1 MATETLLALKP
12 TCSREKL
19 EMLTTL
25 PAVMASCSM
34 FPRVMD
40 RSRSSAICATLSRS
54 LRFAFVIV
62 VAGSCLVTG
71 AGSTALAQSDA
82 SNESDYPL
90 VLINSASVQRLRDNA
105 GFMFQMAQQQNKVDG
120 LDPWM
125 ESTLKDLKG
134 IDRDRPFGMM
144 LYLAPGL
151 IGAPVGISYIPVT
164 NLDEAL
170 TTLAYGTGTIAPV
183 DGKTGR
189 HEISYGGQF
198 KIRTLHRGGYVF
210 LVGPDGAEDALDRN
224 FPDPAKLSAR
234 LSSQYDIAISLL
246 IKSIPP
252 GIKLLFV
259 EFLKNQSQAEFQ
271 QKDGE
276 PESAYRLR
284 RANGESWLELVD
296 KVVNQGEEL
305 TIGGRMDPQERRAHI
320 DFEIAGTS
328 DSKLAKFFQDMAG
341 KRTYFGNLLQNPATL
356 TMSISWL
363 LDAKQKG
370 LFTQFFEVAKKEIS
384 ERADKDGVAG
394 VSPVI
399 DPIFKALLA
408 SAEAGHIDGFVQL
421 TGEEPGKFALI
432 GGTKLTASRNLPT
445 QISELLQFAKDNP
458 NGNELIGKLELA
470 TDAIDSYPVHRIQL
484 NPPDKPGQKM
494 FGETSH
500 LYLYVTPQAV
510 WFSFGGDAALAT
522 MKEAIAQAAL
532 PQDPMQNRN
541 RVPFQFVTHAKN
553 WLTVASEETPRQVSF
568 NENARASFE
577 SENDAMRLD
586 VRPTDSGVRLRVE
599 FQEGFIALM
608 GRGIS
613 KGIDE
618 GTFNGP
624 PRGQQRPPNRR
635 GNPVPPPTSK

>member
-553 WLTVASEETPRQVSF
+553 LLTVASEETPRQVSF

>member
-1 MATETLLALKP
+1 
-12 TCSREKL
+12 
-19 EMLTTL
+19 MLTTR
-25 PAVMASCSM
+25 PAVISS
-34 FPRVMD
+34 FSLF
-40 RSRSSAICATLSRS
+40 RSV
-54 LRFAFVIV
+54 RFA
-62 VAGSCLVTG
+62 VALALVGSCLVTG
-71 AGSTALAQSDA
+71 ASSPVLAQGDE
-82 SNESDYPL
+82 SNEIDYPL

-105 GFMFQMAQQQNKVDG
+105 GFMFQAAQQEKKVEA

-164 NLDEAL
+164 NLDDAL
-170 TTLAYGTGTIAPV
+170 TTLAYGAGTIAPV
-183 DGKTGR
+183 DGKSGR
-189 HEISYGGQF
+189 HEISYGERF
-198 KIRTLHRGGYVF
+198 KIRTLHRGNYLF

-224 FPDPAKLSAR
+224 FPEPAKLSAR

-246 IKSIPP
+246 IKSVPP
-252 GIKLLFV
+252 GMKLLFV
-259 EFLKNQSQAEFQ
+259 EFLKNQTQAEMQ

-284 RANGESWLELVD
+284 RANGESWLELVE

-305 TIGGRMDPQERRAHI
+305 TIGGRMDPEQRRAYI

-394 VSPVI
+394 VTPVI

-421 TGEEPGKFALI
+421 TGDEPGKFALI
-432 GGTKLTASRNLPT
+432 GGTKLIASRNLPT
-445 QISELLQFAKDNP
+445 QIAELLQFVKDNP
-458 NGNELIGKLELA
+458 NGNEHIPKLELA
-470 TDAIDSYPVHRIQL
+470 TDAIDSHPVHRIQL
-484 NPPDKPGQKM
+484 NPPDKPGQNM

-510 WFSFGGDAALAT
+510 WFAFGGDAALTT
-522 MKEAIAQAAL
+522 MKDAVAQAAL

-553 WLTVASEETPRQVSF
+553 WLTVASEDSPRQVTF
-568 NENARASFE
+568 NETARASFE

-586 VRPTDSGVRLRVE
+586 VRPTDTGVRLRVE

-608 GRGIS
+608 GRGLS

-618 GTFNGP
+618 GAFNGP
-624 PRGQQRPPNRR
+624 PRGQQRPGRR
-635 GNPVPPPTSK
+635 GNPNRPATPNAPRTSE

>member
-82 SNESDYPL
+82 SNEIDYPL

>member
-82 SNESDYPL
+82 SNEIDYPL

-421 TGEEPGKFALI
+421 TGEEPGNFALI

>member
-1 MATETLLALKP
+1 
-12 TCSREKL
+12 
-19 EMLTTL
+19 MLTTRFDFPPVRRPCLL
-25 PAVMASCSM
+25 PRRPVR
-34 FPRVMD
+34 FLL
-40 RSRSSAICATLSRS
+40 ATAL
-54 LRFAFVIV
+54 I
-62 VAGSCLVTG
+62 GSCLAIG
-71 AGSTALAQSDA
+71 WSSTARAQDDG
-82 SNESDYPL
+82 SNEIDYPL
-90 VLINSASVQRLRDNA
+90 VLINSAGVQRLRNNA
-105 GFMFQMAQQQNKVDG
+105 GFMFQAAQQQKKVEG

-170 TTLAYGTGTIAPV
+170 TTLAYGAGTITPV
-183 DGKTGR
+183 DGKSGR
-189 HEISYGGQF
+189 HEIRYGERF
-198 KIRTLHRGGYVF
+198 KIRTLHRGDYLF
-210 LVGPDGAEDALDRN
+210 LVGPDGSEDALDRN
-224 FPDPAKLSAR
+224 FPDPAKLTAR

-252 GIKLLFV
+252 GIKTLFV

-276 PESAYRLR
+276 PESSYRLR

-305 TIGGRMDPQERRAHI
+305 TIGGRMDPEQRRAYI

-341 KRTYFGNLLQNPATL
+341 KRTYFGNLIQNPATL
-356 TMSISWL
+356 TMSVSWL
-363 LDAKQKG
+363 LDAKQRG
-370 LFTQFFEVAKKEIS
+370 LFTQFFEVAKKEIAD
-384 ERADKDGVAG
+384 RADKEGVAN
-394 VSPVI
+394 VAPII

-408 SAEAGHIDGFVQL
+408 SAETGHIDGFVQIV
-421 TGEEPGKFALI
+421 GDEPGRYAMI
-432 GGTKLTASRNLPT
+432 GGTKLTASRSLPT
-445 QISELLQFAKDNP
+445 QINDLLQFVKDNP
-458 NGNELIGKLELA
+458 NGNETIPKLELA
-470 TDAIDSYPVHRIQL
+470 ADAIDSHPVHRIQL
-484 NPPDKPGQKM
+484 TPPDKPGQRM
-494 FGETSH
+494 FGESSH
-500 LYLYVTPQAV
+500 LYLYATPQAI
-510 WFSFGGDAALAT
+510 WFAFGGDAALDAL
-522 MKEAIAQAAL
+522 KEAVAQTAL

-553 WLTVASEETPRQVSF
+553 WLSVANEETPRQVSF

-586 VRPTDSGVRLRVE
+586 VRPTDNGVRLRIE
-599 FQEGFIALM
+599 FEEGFIALM

-618 GTFNGP
+618 GVFRGP
-624 PRGQQRPPNRR
+624 QPGQQRPGR
-635 GNPVPPPTSK
+635 GPGQGRPGRANPPRTSVD

>member
-1 MATETLLALKP
+1 MLNNRP
-12 TCSREKL
+12 
-19 EMLTTL
+19 MLTSL
-25 PAVMASCSM
+25 FFPVRSMPARLVLA
-34 FPRVMD
+34 
-40 RSRSSAICATLSRS
+40 
-54 LRFAFVIV
+54 
-62 VAGSCLVTG
+62 VALVTG
-71 AGSTALAQSDA
+71 LFVTATASPVLAQNEP
-82 SNESDYPL
+82 SNEIDYPL

-105 GFMFQMAQQQNKVDG
+105 GFMFQAAQQEKKVEA

-134 IDRDRPFGMM
+134 LDRERPFGMM

-151 IGAPVGISYIPVT
+151 VGAPIGISYLPVT
-164 NLDEAL
+164 NLDDAL
-170 TTLAYGTGTIAPV
+170 ATLAYGAGTVTPI
-183 DGKTGR
+183 DGKSNR
-189 HEISYGGQF
+189 HEISYGERF
-198 KIRTLHRGGYVF
+198 KIRTLHRGGYLFV
-210 LVGPDGAEDALDRN
+210 VGPDGAEDALDRN

-246 IKSIPP
+246 IKSVPP
-252 GIKLLFV
+252 GMKLLFV
-259 EFLKNQSQAEFQ
+259 EFLKNQVQAELQ

-284 RANGESWLELVD
+284 RANGDSWLELVE

-305 TIGGRMDPQERRAHI
+305 TIGGRMDPEQRRAFI

-341 KRTYFGNLLQNPATL
+341 KRTYFGNILQNPATL

-370 LFTQFFEVAKKEIS
+370 LFTQFFEVAKNEIS

-394 VSPVI
+394 VAPVI
-399 DPIFKALLA
+399 EPIFKALLA

-421 TGEEPGKFALI
+421 TGDEPGKFALI
-432 GGTKLTASRNLPT
+432 GGTKLIASRNLPT
-445 QISELLQFAKDNP
+445 QVTELLQFVKDNP
-458 NGNELIGKLELA
+458 NGNDQVNKLELA
-470 TDAIDSYPVHRIQL
+470 ADAIDSHPVHRMAFT
-484 NPPDKPGQKM
+484 PPDKPGQKM
-494 FGETSH
+494 FGESSH
-500 LYLYVTPQAV
+500 LYLYVSPQAL
-510 WFSFGGDAALAT
+510 WFAFGGDAALST
-522 MKEAIAQAAL
+522 MKDAIAQAAL

-541 RVPFQFVTHAKN
+541 RIPFQFVTHAKN
-553 WLTVASEETPRQVSF
+553 WLTVASDETPRQATF
-568 NENARASFE
+568 NETARASFE

-613 KGIDE
+613 KGIDD
-618 GTFNGP
+618 GAFNGP
-624 PRGQQRPPNRR
+624 PRGTQRPNRR
-635 GNPVPPPTSK
+635 GGFRRPAEPGTSE

>member
-82 SNESDYPL
+82 SNEIDYPL

-618 GTFNGP
+618 GAFNGP